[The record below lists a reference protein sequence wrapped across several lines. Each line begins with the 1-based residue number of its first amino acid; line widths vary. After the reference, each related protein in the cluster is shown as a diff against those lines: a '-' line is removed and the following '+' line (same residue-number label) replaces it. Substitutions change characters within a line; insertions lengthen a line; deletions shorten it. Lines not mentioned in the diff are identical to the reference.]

1 MFAMNVHWKPQ
12 NLSDSKLL
20 FLHRSKNFSDNSV
33 FQKKISGWRQ
43 FFFCKKIFGADWLE
57 FANLHLNQKVI
68 ASKIFLSEKWNF
80 RNWMKTEMKRGW
92 HSTEEAFLLPTW
104 LSGFDSQQL
113 MTKWRNTMRSNPK
126 RSKWDRFLQLF
137 RKRQQQDDRIF
148 HSQWTHKLMENK
160 TRSTN
165 YKSSLT

>member
-148 HSQWTHKLMENK
+148 HSQWNHKLMENK